1 VAEESTTPEIRRPS
15 APVSAKWL
23 LPTICG
29 ALCTAGWVALMIGL
43 FAGVDM
49 EESALGFT
57 IALLVVVV
65 LAAVS
70 TVAARSAG
78 SVVAVVA
85 AVLYAGVWTY
95 FRFSF
100 DYLMPDALLYTLTA
114 VFFLAPLVTGATALA
129 IGLRARRRG

>member
-1 VAEESTTPEIRRPS
+1 MR
-15 APVSAKWL
+15 AKWL
-23 LPTICG
+23 LPVVFG
-29 ALCTAGWVALMIGL
+29 ALCTVGWVALMIGL

-70 TVAARSAG
+70 TVLARSVG
-78 SVVAVVA
+78 SAIAIVS
-85 AVLYAGVWTY
+85 AVLYGGVWTY

-100 DYLMPDALLYTLTA
+100 DYLMPDAMLYALTA
-114 VFFLAPLVTGATALA
+114 VFFLAPLVTGVTTL
-129 IGLRARRRG
+129 IVGLRARKP